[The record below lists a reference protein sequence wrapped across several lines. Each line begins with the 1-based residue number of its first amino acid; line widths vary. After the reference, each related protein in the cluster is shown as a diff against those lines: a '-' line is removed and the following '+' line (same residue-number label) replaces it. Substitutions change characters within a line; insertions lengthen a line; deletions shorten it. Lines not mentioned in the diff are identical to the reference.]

1 MEGRAVMTRSDLRMP
16 ARLHHLREA
25 FFETGNA
32 ARVLAGRTSFIDGI
46 VLNLYNDVLAPVF
59 PSGLVLLAAGGYGR
73 CELFPCSDIDLL
85 ILSEQDLEQ
94 PRARDSLSAFLRQLW
109 DLGLRLSHSI
119 RTTGE
124 CLEVQSHNVEL
135 NTSLLDQ
142 RRLAGDLDLHARLE
156 RRLPGFLRAQRNTL
170 ARHLVRLA
178 SERHTRY
185 GQTTYH
191 LEPDIKE
198 GPGGLRDLHLL
209 TWLRRLRDAGDPY
222 PSRRSTAEELG
233 EQIGDAREFIH
244 AARCFLHYEAGR
256 DNNRLTFASQDAIA
270 EQSFTRQRDPAL
282 WMRDYYRYAGSV
294 FKAAVR
300 AMEAAGGTEGSLL
313 TQFRD
318 WRSRLSN
325 ADFTVSRERVYLR
338 SPHQLH
344 PDPDLVL
351 RLFQFVARH
360 GLRLALDTE
369 RRLERALPSL
379 AGYYSRSRPLWPTI
393 EELLNLPHAHMAL
406 RMMNDTGVL
415 RALFPE
421 WEAIE
426 HLVVRDF
433 YHRYTVDEHSLMAIQ
448 TLAELKAGGEAP
460 RCGFANLMLEMDATA
475 PLYFALL
482 FHDTGK
488 GRGLG
493 THLAESVRAADDAM
507 ERIQV
512 PAGVRKLVR
521 VLIRHHLDLSAAMSS
536 RDLDDPDVIADLA
549 ARIETIEQ
557 LKHLALLTYADI
569 SAVNPGAMTPWR
581 REQLWK
587 AYLCTYRELTT
598 ELEDNRISAFSST
611 APEETAFLEGFP
623 TRYLRT
629 HTPPEIREHLELR
642 KEAVSTGVALRV
654 SKNDSG
660 YSLVIVTKDRPFL
673 FASIAGA
680 LAGFGMNILKAEAFA
695 NRNGEVLD
703 TFVFADPLRTLE
715 LNPVEVDRLRLTIER
730 AVLDRLDVR
739 RLLDR
744 PNPPAPP
751 RSAQIKPSVSFD
763 GTASATATL
772 VEIVAADR
780 PGLLYALARCISD
793 AGCDIDVVL
802 VDTKAHR
809 ALDVFYITSERRK
822 LTDDRQAQLRD
833 RLLKACET

>member
-1 MEGRAVMTRSDLRMP
+1 MARSDLRIP
-16 ARLHHLREA
+16 GRLHHLREA
-25 FFETGNA
+25 FFETGDA
-32 ARVLAGRTSFIDGI
+32 VRVLAGRTSFIDNI

-59 PSGLVLLAAGGYGR
+59 PSGLLLLATGGYGR

-85 ILSEQDLEQ
+85 ILSEQDLEL
-94 PRARDSLSAFLRQLW
+94 PLARDTLSSFLRQLW

-119 RTTGE
+119 HTPGE
-124 CLEVQSHNVEL
+124 CLEIQSHNVEL
-135 NTSLLDQ
+135 NMSLLDQ

-156 RRLPGFLRAQRNTL
+156 RRLPGFLRSQRNTL
-170 ARHLVRLA
+170 SRHLVRLA
-178 SERHTRY
+178 SERHARY

-209 TWLRRLRDAGDPY
+209 SWLRRLRNAGDSY
-222 PSRRSTAEELG
+222 STQESPDGGLG
-233 EQIGDAREFIH
+233 NAREFIH
-244 AARCFLHYEAGR
+244 TARCFLHYRASR
-256 DNNRLTFASQDAIA
+256 DNNRLTFASQDDIA
-270 EQSFTRQRDPAL
+270 EQPFTRQRDPAL
-282 WMRDYYRYAGSV
+282 WMRDYYRYANSV
-294 FKAAVR
+294 FKTAVR
-300 AMEAAGGTEGSLL
+300 AMEATGGAEGSLL

-338 SPHQLH
+338 SPHQIH

-379 AGYYSRSRPLWPTI
+379 AGYYSRSRPLWPAI
-393 EELLNLPHAHMAL
+393 EELLELPHAHLAL

-433 YHRYTVDEHSLMAIQ
+433 YHRYTVDEHSLLAIQ
-448 TLAELKAGGEAP
+448 TLAELKTGGEA
-460 RCGFANLMLEMDATA
+460 RRRGFANLMLEMEKTA

-488 GRGLG
+488 GRGSG
-493 THLAESVRAADDAM
+493 THVAESVRAADDAM
-507 ERIQV
+507 ERIQA
-512 PAGVRKLVR
+512 PAGVRKLIR
-521 VLIRHHLDLSAAMSS
+521 VLIGHHLDLSAAMSS
-536 RDLDDPDVIADLA
+536 RDLDDPDVIRGLA
-549 ARIETIEQ
+549 ARIGTIEQ

-587 AYLCTYRELTT
+587 AYLRTYRELTT
-598 ELEDNRISAFSST
+598 ELEDDRISAFSST
-611 APEETAFLEGFP
+611 APDETAFLEGFP

-629 HTPPEIREHLELR
+629 HTPQELREHLELR
-642 KEAVSTGVALRV
+642 KEAAPTGVALRI

-680 LAGFGMNILKAEAFA
+680 LTGFGMNILKAEAFA
-695 NRNGEVLD
+695 NRSGEVLD

-730 AVLDRLDVR
+730 AVLERLDIR
-739 RLLDR
+739 RLLAR
-744 PNPPAPP
+744 PNPPARP
-751 RSAQIKPSVSFD
+751 RSAQVKPSVSFD
-763 GTASATATL
+763 NAASAAATL

-809 ALDVFYITSERRK
+809 ALDVFYVTSERQK
-822 LTDDRQAQLRD
+822 LTDHRQAQLED
-833 RLLKACET
+833 QLLKACEA